1 LKEGETLSNNLF
13 RTPLLVAA
21 MALGLAACGA
31 PTPTPP
37 SATEQPTAIQA
48 PTEAPIATET
58 PPTSGPSWT
67 YVAFGDSWPFG
78 AHCNSCRAFPALYA
92 DGLAA
97 TTDRRIDFINLTTN
111 GGTSQDLLNSIVASE
126 KIRGTD
132 VREAVMSANIIVIST
147 GANDLEP
154 AFDSYAAG
162 TCGGADQFDCFRKAA
177 EGWRV
182 SFDEILTE
190 IDALRAGKPT
200 AIRLVTHSNE
210 FLADPGLID
219 IFGPEFGLGGG
230 VVITALHHDVL
241 CEVAAKHGA
250 TCVDLRPVL
259 NGPTLDKPQD
269 VNTQEAMQA
278 VADALLA
285 SGLDELR

>member
-1 LKEGETLSNNLF
+1 MHNSLF
-13 RTPLLVAA
+13 RIPLLAAA
-21 MALGLAACGA
+21 MALSLAACGA
-31 PTPTPP
+31 PTPTP
-37 SATEQPTAIQA
+37 ATEQPTAIQA
-48 PTEAPIATET
+48 PTEAPTATEI
-58 PPTSGPSWT
+58 PSWT

-78 AHCNSCRAFPALYA
+78 AHCFGCRAFPALYA

-97 TTDRRIDFINLTTN
+97 TTDHRIDFINLTTN
-111 GGTSQDLLNSIVASE
+111 GGTSQSLLESIQTSQ
-126 KIRGTD
+126 KTRGTD
-132 VREAVMSANIIVIST
+132 IREAITSADIAIIST

-154 AFDSYAAG
+154 AFESYAAG
-162 TCGGADQFDCFRKAA
+162 TCGGVDQLDCFRKVA

-182 SFDEILTE
+182 SFDGILTE
-190 IDALRAGKPT
+190 IDALRDGKPT
-200 AIRLVTHSNE
+200 AIRLVTNSNE

-219 IFGPEFGLGGG
+219 LFGPEFGLAGGA
-230 VVITALHHDVL
+230 VVTALHHDIL